1 MAKIQWKKQTEID
14 AEQKAQEEVKEVK
27 DKLKAK
33 PFKNL
38 NTREKD
44 LLLELMARQ
53 LGYIQ

>member
-1 MAKIQWKKQTEID
+1 MAKIKWKKQTEID
-14 AEQKAQEEVKEVK
+14 AEQKAQEEVEEVK